1 MEWRLTLSEVARATG
16 GMLWYADGDEI
27 VKDVITDSRQIIEG
41 SVFVALKGENF
52 DGHKFVQGA
61 ADNGA
66 VCSVVEHWDLDDGTY
81 PVIVVDDTY
90 KALRD
95 IAALYRR
102 QFNIPIVA
110 ITGSVGKTSTKDMVH
125 SVLNTKFNA
134 FKTMGNFNNE
144 VGLPLTVFKM
154 TSENQIG
161 VIEMGM
167 SNFGEISHLTKIVN
181 PDIAIITN
189 IGISHIENLKSQEN
203 ILKAK
208 LEILEGMEEGDTV
221 ILNGDDPLLWGLRGT
236 LPYELLYYGIKNK
249 QCEIYADNIKSFS
262 DSTLFDVE
270 IGGEKFTGEIK
281 VPGVHHIY
289 NALAAILT
297 GIQYGMSG
305 SEIVQGIASFVPG
318 GMRQNII
325 RTGNYTIIK
334 DCYNASPASMRS
346 GLNVLGVIEPRMEGG
361 RKIAVLG
368 NMLELGDFAVDS
380 HRNVGKWVREENIDC
395 LVTVGDMAKNIAAG
409 AVAAGFDKEKIHSFD
424 TNAEAIFGLERILRS
439 GDSILIKG
447 SRGMKLEEIADAIAK
462 EPPQIPESYEGKV
475 MEE

>member
-1 MEWRLTLSEVARATG
+1 MEWRLTLSDVARATG

-52 DGHKFVQGA
+52 DGHKFVESA
-61 ADNGA
+61 SEKGA
-66 VCSVVEHWDLDDGTY
+66 VCSVVEHWDLQDGTY

-95 IAALYRR
+95 IAKLYRN

-110 ITGSVGKTSTKDMVH
+110 ITGSVGKTSTKDMIH
-125 SVLNTKFNA
+125 SVLSNKFNT
-134 FKTMGNFNNE
+134 FKTIGNFNNE

-154 TSENQIG
+154 TSENKVG

-167 SNFGEISHLTKIVN
+167 SNFGEISRLTDIVR
-181 PDIAIITN
+181 PDVAVITN

-208 LEILEGMEEGDTV
+208 LEILEGMEEGGTV

-249 QCEIYADNIKSFS
+249 ECEMVAENIKGFS
-262 DSTLFDVE
+262 DSTVFEFVINE
-270 IGGEKFTGEIK
+270 ERYTAEIK
-281 VPGVHHIY
+281 VPGAHHVY
-289 NALAAILT
+289 NALSAILVGT
-297 GIQYGMSG
+297 QYGMSG
-305 SEIVQGIASFVPG
+305 SEIIEGIGSFVPG

-325 RTGNYTIIK
+325 RTDKYTIIK

-346 GLNVLGVIEPRMEGG
+346 GLNVLGVIEPKSEGG
-361 RKIAVLG
+361 RKIAILG

-380 HRNVGKWVREENIDC
+380 HKNVGKWVKEEKIDC
-395 LVTVGDMAKNIAAG
+395 LVTVGDMAKNIAIG
-409 AVAAGFDKEKIHSFD
+409 AIDAGFDKNKIYKYD
-424 TNAEAIFGLERILRS
+424 TNLEAISGLEQILRE
-439 GDSILIKG
+439 GDCILIKG
-447 SRGMKLEEIADAIAK
+447 SRGMRLEEIADAL
-462 EPPQIPESYEGKV
+462 YEGNIT
-475 MEE
+475 EE

>member
-1 MEWRLTLSEVARATG
+1 MEWRLTLSDVARATG

-52 DGHKFVQGA
+52 DGHKFVDSA
-61 ADNGA
+61 SEKGA
-66 VCSVVEHWDLDDGTY
+66 VCSVVEHWDLQDGTY
-81 PVIVVDDTY
+81 PVIVVDSTY

-95 IAALYRR
+95 IAKLYRN

-110 ITGSVGKTSTKDMVH
+110 ITGSVGKTSTKDMIH
-125 SVLNTKFNA
+125 SVLSNKFNT

-144 VGLPLTVFKM
+144 IGLPLTVFKM
-154 TSENQIG
+154 TSENKVG

-167 SNFGEISHLTKIVN
+167 SNFGEISRLTDIVR
-181 PDIAIITN
+181 PDVAVITN

-208 LEILEGMEEGDTV
+208 LEILEGMEEGGTV

-249 QCEIYADNIKSFS
+249 ECELVAENINGFS
-262 DSTLFDVE
+262 DSTVFEFVINE
-270 IGGEKFTGEIK
+270 ERYTAEIK
-281 VPGVHHIY
+281 VPGAHHVY
-289 NALAAILT
+289 NALSAILVGT
-297 GIQYGMSG
+297 QYGMSG
-305 SEIVQGIASFVPG
+305 SEIIEGIGDFVPG
-318 GMRQNII
+318 GMRQNIV
-325 RTGNYTIIK
+325 RTDKYTIIK

-346 GLNVLGVIEPRMEGG
+346 GLNVLGVIEPKTEGG

-380 HRNVGKWVREENIDC
+380 HKNVGKWVKEEKIDC
-395 LVTVGDMAKNIAAG
+395 LVTVGDMAKNIATG
-409 AVAAGFDKEKIHSFD
+409 AVDAGFDRDKIYKYD
-424 TNAEAIFGLERILRS
+424 TNAEAISGLEQILRE
-439 GDSILIKG
+439 GDCILIKG
-447 SRGMKLEEIADAIAK
+447 SRGMRLEEIADAL
-462 EPPQIPESYEGKV
+462 YEGNIT
-475 MEE
+475 EE

>member
-1 MEWRLTLSEVARATG
+1 MEWRLTLSDVARATG

-52 DGHKFVQGA
+52 DGHKFVESA
-61 ADNGA
+61 AEKGA
-66 VCSVVEHWDLDDGTY
+66 VCSVVEHWDLQDGTY

-95 IAALYRR
+95 IAKLYRN

-110 ITGSVGKTSTKDMVH
+110 ITGSVGKTSTKDMIH
-125 SVLNTKFNA
+125 SVLSNKFNT
-134 FKTMGNFNNE
+134 FKTIGNFNNE

-154 TSENQIG
+154 TSENKVG

-167 SNFGEISHLTKIVN
+167 SNFGEISRLTDIVR
-181 PDIAIITN
+181 PDVAVITN

-208 LEILEGMEEGDTV
+208 LEILEGVEEGGSV

-249 QCEIYADNIKSFS
+249 ECEMVAENIRSFS
-262 DSTLFDVE
+262 DSTVFEFVINE
-270 IGGEKFTGEIK
+270 ERYTAEIK
-281 VPGVHHIY
+281 VPGAHHVY
-289 NALAAILT
+289 NALSAILVGT
-297 GIQYGMSG
+297 QYGMSG
-305 SEIVQGIASFVPG
+305 SEIINGIGEFVPG
-318 GMRQNII
+318 GMRQNIV
-325 RTGNYTIIK
+325 RTDKYIIIK

-346 GLNVLGVIEPRMEGG
+346 GLNVLGVIEPKTEDG

-380 HRNVGKWVREENIDC
+380 HKNVGKWVKEEKVDC

-409 AVAAGFDKEKIHSFD
+409 AIDAGFDKNKIFKYD
-424 TNAEAIFGLERILRS
+424 TNAEAISGLEQILRD
-439 GDSILIKG
+439 GDCILIKG
-447 SRGMKLEEIADAIAK
+447 SRGMRLEEIADAL
-462 EPPQIPESYEGKV
+462 YEGNIT
-475 MEE
+475 EE

>member
-1 MEWRLTLSEVARATG
+1 MEWRLTLSDVARATG

-52 DGHKFVQGA
+52 DGHKFVDSA
-61 ADNGA
+61 SEKGA
-66 VCSVVEHWDLDDGTY
+66 VCSVVEHWDLQDGTY
-81 PVIVVDDTY
+81 PVIVVDSTY

-95 IAALYRR
+95 IAKLYRN

-110 ITGSVGKTSTKDMVH
+110 ITGSVGKTSTKDMIH
-125 SVLNTKFNA
+125 SVLSNKFNT

-144 VGLPLTVFKM
+144 IGLPLTVFKM
-154 TSENQIG
+154 TSENKVG

-167 SNFGEISHLTKIVN
+167 SNFGEISRLTDIVR
-181 PDIAIITN
+181 PDVAVITN

-208 LEILEGMEEGDTV
+208 LEILEGMEEGGTV

-249 QCEIYADNIKSFS
+249 ESELVAENINGFS
-262 DSTLFDVE
+262 DSTVFEFVINE
-270 IGGEKFTGEIK
+270 ERYTAEIK
-281 VPGVHHIY
+281 VPGAHHVY
-289 NALAAILT
+289 NALSAILVGT
-297 GIQYGMSG
+297 QYGMSG
-305 SEIVQGIASFVPG
+305 SEIIEGIGDFVPG
-318 GMRQNII
+318 GMRQNIV
-325 RTGNYTIIK
+325 RTDKYTIIK

-346 GLNVLGVIEPRMEGG
+346 GLNVLGVIEPKTESG

-380 HRNVGKWVREENIDC
+380 HKNVGKWVKEENIDC
-395 LVTVGDMAKNIAAG
+395 LVTVGDMAKNIATG
-409 AVAAGFDKEKIHSFD
+409 AVDAGFDRDKIYKYD
-424 TNAEAIFGLERILRS
+424 TNAEAISGLEQILRE
-439 GDSILIKG
+439 GDCILIKG
-447 SRGMKLEEIADAIAK
+447 SRGMRLEEIADAL
-462 EPPQIPESYEGKV
+462 YEGNV
-475 MEE
+475 TEE

>member
-1 MEWRLTLSEVARATG
+1 MEWRLTLSDVARATG

-52 DGHKFVQGA
+52 DGHKFVESA
-61 ADNGA
+61 AEKGA
-66 VCSVVEHWDLDDGTY
+66 VCSVVEHWDLQDGTY

-95 IAALYRR
+95 IAKLYRN

-110 ITGSVGKTSTKDMVH
+110 ITGSVGKTSTKDMIH
-125 SVLNTKFNA
+125 SVLSNKFNT
-134 FKTMGNFNNE
+134 FKTIGNFNNE

-154 TSENQIG
+154 TSENKVG

-167 SNFGEISHLTKIVN
+167 SNFGEISRLTDIVR
-181 PDIAIITN
+181 PDVAVITN

-208 LEILEGMEEGDTV
+208 LEILEGVEEGGSV
-221 ILNGDDPLLWGLRGT
+221 ILNGDDPLLWGLRGA

-249 QCEIYADNIKSFS
+249 ECEMVAENIRSFS
-262 DSTLFDVE
+262 DSTVFEFVINE
-270 IGGEKFTGEIK
+270 ERYTAEIK
-281 VPGVHHIY
+281 VPGAHHVY
-289 NALAAILT
+289 NALSAILVGT
-297 GIQYGMSG
+297 QYGMSG
-305 SEIVQGIASFVPG
+305 SEIINGIGEFVPG
-318 GMRQNII
+318 GMRQNIV
-325 RTGNYTIIK
+325 RTDKYIIIK

-346 GLNVLGVIEPRMEGG
+346 GLNVLGVIEPKTEDG

-380 HRNVGKWVREENIDC
+380 HKNVGKWVKEEKVDC

-409 AVAAGFDKEKIHSFD
+409 AIDAGFDKNKIFKYD
-424 TNAEAIFGLERILRS
+424 TNAEAISGLEQILRD
-439 GDSILIKG
+439 GDCILIKG
-447 SRGMKLEEIADAIAK
+447 SRGMRLEEIADAL
-462 EPPQIPESYEGKV
+462 YEGNIT
-475 MEE
+475 EE